1 MPTGNCTAP
10 TSTTACAPRRPAR
23 PSAWPNALWPPPRP
37 PALGRDDLTVDV
49 ETLTTVDY
57 DDPYATRSTCRAC
70 ATRDERDYDLYRNY
84 RGDARARASQD
95 DARSWAQAHAE
106 RCRAL
111 PRPA

>member
-1 MPTGNCTAP
+1 MQNTAF
-10 TSTTACAPRRPAR
+10 TTAWPKGVIAR
-23 PSAWPNALWPPPRP
+23 YLTVAGA
-37 PALGRDDLTVDV
+37 ALGRDDLTVDV

>member
-1 MPTGNCTAP
+1 MQT
-10 TSTTACAPRRPAR
+10 TTAFTT
-23 PSAWPNALWPPPRP
+23 AWPKGVIARYLTVAGA
-37 PALGRDDLTVDV
+37 ALGRDDLTVDV

-95 DARSWAQAHAE
+95 EARSWAQAHAE

>member
-1 MPTGNCTAP
+1 MQNTAF
-10 TSTTACAPRRPAR
+10 TTAWPKGVIAR
-23 PSAWPNALWPPPRP
+23 YLTVAGTALARE
-37 PALGRDDLTVDV
+37 DLAVDV